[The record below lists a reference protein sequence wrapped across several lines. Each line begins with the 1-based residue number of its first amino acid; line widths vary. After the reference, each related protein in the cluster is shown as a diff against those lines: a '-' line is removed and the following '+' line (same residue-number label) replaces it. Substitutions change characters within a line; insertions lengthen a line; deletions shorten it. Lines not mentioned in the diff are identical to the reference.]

1 MKFVIMIIARTAH
14 NLKESKGL
22 YFFTYPPNEYK
33 KTPVHTVSK
42 PPPKFEITRVLHE
55 NWIKANKAIINIT

>member
-33 KTPVHTVSK
+33 C
-42 PPPKFEITRVLHE
+42 L
-55 NWIKANKAIINIT
+55 